1 MFNAANTP
9 QKPSDSQTNRAVRR
23 KLALLIDADNARPD
37 LVAELMVETQRYGD
51 VTIRR
56 AYGDWTEPNMRSWRQ
71 AMLDHAI
78 QPVQQWRYTIGKNA
92 TDSAMII
99 DAMDVLHS
107 GVVQGFCIVSSDS
120 DYTRLCVRI
129 RESGLFVMGIGQYQT
144 PSAFVQACDVFAFE
158 EHLYPRMKSQ
168 MEAENAELLEKY
180 AQVMAP
186 YEGGSAS
193 AANGHAPESRP
204 PEAVPAHNGTQA
216 AADSAQAAGNGL
228 ISGTMRDLVEDAFN
242 RTKQPNGWAELS
254 VFGSMIRELAPD
266 WDLRKLGYSQ
276 LSRFVKDHPESFQ
289 VKSVRRAGHA
299 QIYVRLKK

>member
-9 QKPSDSQTNRAVRR
+9 QKPSDSQSSRATRR

-37 LVAELMVETQRYGD
+37 LAAELMVETQRYGD

-168 MEAENAELLEKY
+168 IEAENAELLEKY

-186 YEGGSAS
+186 YEGDSTPTP
-193 AANGHAPESRP
+193 NGHAPEASS
-204 PEAVPAHNGTQA
+204 PETVPAANGTQVA
-216 AADSAQAAGNGL
+216 AENGL

-254 VFGSMIRELAPD
+254 VFGSMIRELAPE

-276 LSRFVKDHPESFQ
+276 LSRFVKDHPASFQ
-289 VKSVRRAGHA
+289 IKSVRRAGHA